1 MRELIKI
8 EAQIIGAKEL
18 NTVNARDLHKGLEIK
33 KDFTNWI
40 KSQINRAGLQENVD
54 YIISTVSSN
63 GGRPQKDYI
72 ITTNASK
79 HIAMMSQGKKAQEVR
94 DYFIAVEEEFK
105 SQLQTPTP
113 PTDIN
118 LVLLDM
124 LKNQQRQTDALLDL
138 TASVVKLVENKT
150 VVPKMNVVQL
160 EGSRK
165 LDSVEK
171 YTLRNAVQIIAVKLS
186 KRHGVSKS
194 SIIPGIW
201 VKLKEHFEVFD
212 YSDLKSEQL
221 MVIGG
226 WLDEYDIVDHSKG
239 FIVAEGA
246 IPMKEES

>member
-1 MRELIKI
+1 MQELIEI
-8 EAQIIGAKEL
+8 NVNTIGTEAVNSVNAREIHSYLGVKTKFSMWIDRAIKKYDFIKGEDYVVIITDPKSGKRDFIVTMDMAKEL
-18 NTVNARDLHKGLEIK
+18 SMLENNTKGKETRK
-33 KDFTNWI
+33 
-40 KSQINRAGLQENVD
+40 
-54 YIISTVSSN
+54 
-63 GGRPQKDYI
+63 
-72 ITTNASK
+72 
-79 HIAMMSQGKKAQEVR
+79 
-94 DYFIAVEEEFK
+94 YFLKMEEKVK